1 MNLAAAAAPSS
12 PDYSHFFLV
21 LLIALGLFYFVVIR
35 RITTSRERSAVM
47 PGDARDLQAV
57 VEALATAAAGFQVT
71 EVDTAG
77 SIIRLYKP
85 WSFWGGHRTWMG
97 VRLRQVAAGRMEVTI
112 ESKSRQPAEY
122 WGRNG
127 RKIKWVLTSLEAKQE
142 YRARLP
148 SSRPPIGPS
157 AAD

>member
-1 MNLAAAAAPSS
+1 MNLATAAAPSAPS
-12 PDYSHFFLV
+12 YFRFLMAV
-21 LLIALGLFYFVVIR
+21 VIAFGLFYFVVIR
-35 RITTSRERSAVM
+35 RMTTSRERSAVM
-47 PGDARDLQAV
+47 PGDARDLEAV

-112 ESKSRQPAEY
+112 ESTSRQPAEY

-127 RKIKWVLTSLEAKQE
+127 RKVKRVLTSLEETQE
-142 YRARLP
+142 YRSRLP

-157 AAD
+157 AVD